1 MREALQK
8 RADNAERR
16 VSQIRARPHSNEEL
30 AHAAEAYQQHR
41 QALDG
46 YQRISN
52 AGLTVDTRY
61 IPSMGIWGTS
71 EVPETCGPPQRETGG
86 ISELPQRHNSLLR
99 ELSMPPPMTG
109 QGNVEM
115 MSSTS
120 SCDISL
126 VWYEWH

>member
-30 AHAAEAYQQHR
+30 THAAEAYQQHR
-41 QALDG
+41 RVLDG

-52 AGLTVDTRY
+52 AGLTADTRY
-61 IPSMGIWGTS
+61 IPSTGIRSMS
-71 EVPETCGPPQRETGG
+71 EVPEVRGPPQHETRG
-86 ISELPQRHNSLLR
+86 ISEIPQRHNSLLR

-120 SCDISL
+120 SSDSITRM
-126 VWYEWH
+126 V